1 MSLIK
6 PVRAIQLD
14 KSHPLAHK
22 LAACWLF
29 NEGCGSLAADISGH
43 GLNIPFAG
51 GTPQWASGNHGS
63 ALYFNNTENEYLE
76 IDIAPVI
83 NMPCTIL
90 AWICPDNVT
99 NGNYYYPVY
108 IADKDVINQ
117 AWGLLLNY
125 GTGNVT
131 LTANILVSG
140 YATAAK
146 SLTAGKWHQ
155 IVGVIAGTEDRRC
168 YVDGGNK
175 GTNTYPVSNP
185 SGLDRISIGRAGD
198 STPGYYY
205 PGKIGCVFIWNRPLS
220 DSEIYWLYREPYA
233 MFETGTKTTSLS
245 FPVTINSL
253 AGIINAKSIITG
265 KLNTENRTNQIE
277 KSWLLDVLANGM
289 TGNAIKLGT
298 ALSMGWFWM
307 RNTGCC
313 ALYRGTNLEQI
324 DFEHIL
330 KTAGTNE
337 ENISIPAF
345 CEHGNSSVYFY
356 ILRHFNKSGVREQT
370 FSAVLKISLDSNG
383 DIETDRSNG
392 IYSST
397 AEIIDNNKVRLSW
410 FYNPIGQ
417 KSEPEYFKIYFDNGS
432 GQIDYENSIA
442 EIEYSRHKFYC
453 YDSASLQNGTY
464 LFVIRAVNVLGDENV
479 SSEQIKVQIV
489 NSELSS
495 IEIIEAKNI

>member
-6 PVRAIQLD
+6 PVRAIQLNR
-14 KSHPLAHK
+14 SHPLAHG

-29 NEGCGSLAADISGH
+29 NEGCGSLAADIGGR
-43 GLNIPFAG
+43 GLNMQVAG
-51 GTPQWASGNHGS
+51 GTPQWTSGNHGS
-63 ALYFNNTENEYLE
+63 ALYFNNAENEYLE
-76 IDIAPVI
+76 IDIAPI
-83 NMPCTIL
+83 TSMPCTIL

-108 IADKDVINQ
+108 IADKDVTNQ

-125 GTGNVT
+125 GTGNVS
-131 LTANILVSG
+131 LTTNIVVSG
-140 YATAAK
+140 YASAAK

-175 GTNTYPVSNP
+175 GVSTYSVSNP
-185 SGLDRISIGRAGD
+185 AGLDRISIGRAGD

-205 PGKIGCVFIWNRPLS
+205 SGKIGCVFIWNRILT
-220 DSEIYWLYREPYA
+220 DSEISLLYREPYA
-233 MFETGTKTTSLS
+233 MFDMESKAKSLS

-253 AGIINAKSIITG
+253 AGVINAKSLIAG
-265 KLNTENRTNQIE
+265 KVNTKNRTDQLE
-277 KSWLLDVLANGM
+277 KSWLLDVISNGM

-324 DFEHIL
+324 DFKHIV

-337 ENISIPAF
+337 ENITIPAY
-345 CEHGNSSVYFY
+345 CGHESSSVYY
-356 ILRHFNKSGVREQT
+356 YVLHHFNKSGIYEQT
-370 FSAVLKISLDSNG
+370 FNAVLKLSLDSNG
-383 DIETDRSNG
+383 DIERDMPNSVFAP
-392 IYSST
+392 T
-397 AEIIDNNKVRLSW
+397 AKIIDNNKVQLSW

-442 EIEYSRHKFYC
+442 DIEYYRQILFC
-453 YDSASLQNGTY
+453 YESASLQNGTY
-464 LFVIRAVNVLGDENV
+464 LFAIRAVNILGDENV

-489 NSELSS
+489 NSDLSS

>member
-6 PVRAIQLD
+6 PVRAIQLN
-14 KSHPLAHK
+14 KSHPLARG

-29 NEGCGSLAADISGH
+29 NEGCGLLAADIGGR
-43 GLNIPFAG
+43 GLNMQVAG

-63 ALYFNNTENEYLE
+63 ALYFNNAESEYLE
-76 IDIAPVI
+76 TDIAPVTS
-83 NMPCTIL
+83 MPCTIL

-108 IADKDVINQ
+108 IADKDVTNQ

-131 LTANILVSG
+131 LTANVLISG

-175 GTNTYPVSNP
+175 GANSYPVSNP
-185 SGLDRISIGRAGD
+185 SGLNRISIGRAGD

-205 PGKIGCVFIWNRPLS
+205 PGKIGCVFIWNRALA
-220 DSEIYWLYREPYA
+220 DSEIYWLYREPYV
-233 MFETGTKTTSLS
+233 MFDMESKVKTLS
-245 FPVTINSL
+245 FPISINSL
-253 AGIINAKSIITG
+253 EGTINVQSLIAG
-265 KLNTENRTNQIE
+265 KLNTENRTEQIE
-277 KSWLLDVLANGM
+277 KSWLLDVIANGM

-307 RNTGCC
+307 RNSGCS
-313 ALYRGTNLEQI
+313 ALYHGTNPEQI
-324 DFEHIL
+324 DFENIL
-330 KTAGTNE
+330 KTTGLDE
-337 ENISIPAF
+337 QNITIPAF
-345 CEHGNSSVYFY
+345 CVHESGSVYY
-356 ILRHFNKSGVREQT
+356 YVLRKFNKSGIQEQT
-370 FSAVLKISLDSNG
+370 FNAVLKVSLDSNG
-383 DIETDRSNG
+383 DIETDRPNSVFAF
-392 IYSST
+392 T
-397 AEIIDNNKVRLSW
+397 AQIIDNNKVLLSW
-410 FYNPIGQ
+410 LYNPIGQ

-442 EIEYSRHKFYC
+442 EIEYSIQKFY
-453 YDSASLQNGTY
+453 YYESASLQNGTY
-464 LFVIRAVNVLGDENV
+464 LFAIRAVNVHDDENV
-479 SSEQIKVQIV
+479 SYEQIEVQIV
-489 NSELSS
+489 DADLSS
-495 IEIIEAKNI
+495 IEIVGAESI